1 MSWAGEWLR
10 TKWLSTPASSPSGM
24 CVYFVWCVGHM
35 RVRARGQAE
44 NGEAAIAKGRNSG
57 IVAMKVLE

>member
-1 MSWAGEWLR
+1 M
-10 TKWLSTPASSPSGM
+10 
-24 CVYFVWCVGHM
+24 YFVWCVGHM